1 MFCSKKAKYKLDQ
14 AVQEAYYINSVLCY
28 RQSTSCCGID
38 SRRSIIAAVSVARR
52 RWVWRGRREGSQP
65 TTDFLHPPPS
75 PTPPTLHSP
84 QHSPGS
90 LAFNA
95 AVIQKCSLTNTMKT
109 RIDETKCC
117 WIAIMP
123 HIVSLSPWARPPPPW
138 APPRWVELFQS
149 FAQSSRGFCSCSLPA
164 TPPWTTRA
172 TCDQSK
178 SYIALDLQRQFYGI
192 ITPAIV
198 GNCINAGIIQHNP
211 QAKSWLSQYLEI
223 AQMKG
228 R

>member
-1 MFCSKKAKYKLDQ
+1 MFCSKKAKYNLNQ
-14 AVQEAYYINSVLCY
+14 TVQEAYYINSVLCY

-52 RWVWRGRREGSQP
+52 RWVWRGRGEGSQP

-117 WIAIMP
+117 WIAPLIHLIGTNYTP
-123 HIVSLSPWARPPPPW
+123 HCFPLTLSPPSSSLSSSKVGRAFPELRPKLK
-138 APPRWVELFQS
+138 RFL
-149 FAQSSRGFCSCSLPA
+149 
-164 TPPWTTRA
+164 
-172 TCDQSK
+172 
-178 SYIALDLQRQFYGI
+178 
-192 ITPAIV
+192 
-198 GNCINAGIIQHNP
+198 
-211 QAKSWLSQYLEI
+211 
-223 AQMKG
+223 
-228 R
+228 

>member
-1 MFCSKKAKYKLDQ
+1 MFCSKKAKYNLNQ
-14 AVQEAYYINSVLCY
+14 TVQEAYYINSVLCY

-38 SRRSIIAAVSVARR
+38 SRRSIIAAVSVVRR
-52 RWVWRGRREGSQP
+52 RWVWRGRGEGSQP

-117 WIAIMP
+117 WIAPLLHLIGANYTP
-123 HIVSLSPWARPPPPW
+123 ILFPSHLEPALLLPELLQGGSSFSRASPKAQEVSVVALCRQRLPEQQGQN
-138 APPRWVELFQS
+138 VI
-149 FAQSSRGFCSCSLPA
+149 SLN
-164 TPPWTTRA
+164 R
-172 TCDQSK
+172 
-178 SYIALDLQRQFYGI
+178 I
-192 ITPAIV
+192 
-198 GNCINAGIIQHNP
+198 
-211 QAKSWLSQYLEI
+211 
-223 AQMKG
+223 
-228 R
+228 